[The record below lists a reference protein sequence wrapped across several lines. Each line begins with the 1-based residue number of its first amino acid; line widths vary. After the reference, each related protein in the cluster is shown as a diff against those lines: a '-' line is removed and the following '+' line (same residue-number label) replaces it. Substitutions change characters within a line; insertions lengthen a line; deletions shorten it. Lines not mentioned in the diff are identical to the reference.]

1 MKLSTFQQPTDSEL
15 EVLSILWKNG
25 TSTVRFINDK
35 LNETRKVGYTTT
47 LKIMQIMFEKKLL
60 LREQEGK
67 SHKYTPA
74 IEENA
79 IRNRLIDKILDSAFD
94 GSASSLVMQTLG
106 NHKASADELDKIR
119 KLIDELGKK

>member
-1 MKLSTFQQPTDSEL
+1 MHNNTFQQPTDSEL
-15 EVLSILWKNG
+15 EVLTILWKYG

-35 LNETRKVGYTTT
+35 LNESRKVGYTTT

-60 LREQEGK
+60 IREQEGK

-79 IRNRLIDKILDSAFD
+79 IQDRLINKILDSAFG

-106 NHKASADELDKIR
+106 NHKASSAELDEIR
-119 KLIDELGKK
+119 KLIDDLGKK

>member
-1 MKLSTFQQPTDSEL
+1 MNLTTFQQPTDSEL
-15 EVLSILWKNG
+15 EVLSILWRYG

-35 LNETRKVGYTTT
+35 LNESRKVGYTTT

-60 LREQEGK
+60 IREQEGK

-79 IRNRLIDKILDSAFD
+79 IQNRLIDKILDSAFG
-94 GSASSLVMQTLG
+94 GSASNLVMQTLG
-106 NHKASADELDKIR
+106 NHNASTDELEKIR
-119 KLIDELGKK
+119 KLLDELENK